1 MSIFIQ
7 EKINEL
13 NKICK
18 GSEKYIEKYNEILK
32 SIVSLKGLYTIVN
45 RNTTD
50 DDVKNNKGKFFLD

>member
-18 GSEKYIEKYNEILK
+18 GSEKYIEKYNEIFK
-32 SIVSLKGLYTIVN
+32 IYSEFEGIIYYS
-45 RNTTD
+45 
-50 DDVKNNKGKFFLD
+50 